1 MSSKPTARKLRKKG
15 LKRLLIE
22 DGGLKSEVV
31 QAAFSGDPVGAETMA
46 IWLRVQL
53 RRLKDAE
60 KKIAEKRSA
69 GEEYKTAIYDGE
81 MPLAN
86 LDISITA
93 ITALE
98 ALNRRGKPSGRELA
112 SLLSDLLGVTRHR
125 AHTAKQRYG
134 VRGPAIFI
142 EATEPPMGVNELER
156 ETGINRGTISKW
168 RSDPEYH
175 RAIKAE
181 RDYFAREAEDWMAT
195 YGADEI
201 EDSEPE

>member
-69 GEEYKTAIYDGE
+69 GEEYKTAIYD
-81 MPLAN
+81 
-86 LDISITA
+86 
-93 ITALE
+93 
-98 ALNRRGKPSGRELA
+98 
-112 SLLSDLLGVTRHR
+112 
-125 AHTAKQRYG
+125 
-134 VRGPAIFI
+134 
-142 EATEPPMGVNELER
+142 
-156 ETGINRGTISKW
+156 
-168 RSDPEYH
+168 
-175 RAIKAE
+175 
-181 RDYFAREAEDWMAT
+181 
-195 YGADEI
+195 
-201 EDSEPE
+201 